1 MISLYLEGAT
11 PTRFGPRPRKS
22 DRGPSFSRID
32 LKQNLKNSHEL
43 WKIPIYL
50 TEFYSHTLCMLN
62 SLYIYITAKVCVGI
76 EDDSSRLQSSPVFQ
90 SCSTEMVLHK
100 FWTQAKS
107 PRQCSACHVSH
118 IPTVFVNS
126 LWVVTFILQM
136 SVWSA
141 RGQEK
146 GEGTTAISV
155 SFCNAH
161 SLSQAVL
168 THSTYFS
175 LKPLHLFWNNDE
187 FENTIAAV
195 LQVKVV
201 GGEGFN
207 VREGFLACF
216 AYIYIKAC
224 KCKNHCATALT
235 HQFIIS

>member
-1 MISLYLEGAT
+1 
-11 PTRFGPRPRKS
+11 
-22 DRGPSFSRID
+22 
-32 LKQNLKNSHEL
+32 
-43 WKIPIYL
+43 
-50 TEFYSHTLCMLN
+50 
-62 SLYIYITAKVCVGI
+62 
-76 EDDSSRLQSSPVFQ
+76 
-90 SCSTEMVLHK
+90 
-100 FWTQAKS
+100 
-107 PRQCSACHVSH
+107 
-118 IPTVFVNS
+118 
-126 LWVVTFILQM
+126 M

-216 AYIYIKAC
+216 AYIYKSLQMQEPLCNSFDTSIYNQLSKL
-224 KCKNHCATALT
+224 KN
-235 HQFIIS
+235 